1 MRALITILWAAALTG
16 VLAAVSCSDD
26 KTATAPTQPSAPAS
40 ITISAST
47 PAPGSTL
54 TPIGTPPGAFFQRGS
69 GAFGVTISVTGGAE
83 LPFAQL
89 AVFLMT
95 ADPTSPCGQNNP
107 DWPNWKPFARG
118 QTVTYTVTG
127 FQVFRL
133 PCEVTEIRAIFNTRD
148 DLHLGGIPPANLI
161 VADTTFPV
169 VYHLR

>member
-1 MRALITILWAAALTG
+1 MVWTAGLTG
-16 VLAAVSCSDD
+16 VLAAAGCSDD
-26 KTATAPTQPSAPAS
+26 KMPTQPSAPAS
-40 ITISAST
+40 VTISDST
-47 PAPGSTL
+47 PAPGTTL
-54 TPIGTPPGAFFQRGS
+54 RPIGTPPGAFFERGS

-133 PCEVTEIRAIFNTRD
+133 PCEVTGIRAIFNTRD

-169 VYHLR
+169 VYHLQP